1 MKIAIVV
8 GHNARRQG
16 AVSVD
21 GISEYTFNSE
31 LAHQIK
37 EHDPDAVGL
46 FFRRLG
52 GGYSAEIDR
61 VYREADAWGADC
73 TIELHFNGSS
83 SPSANG
89 VLTLS
94 SGTRGSLALAQE
106 VQLRCVRVMETRDR
120 GVEVRTR
127 HQRGGRS
134 LWQGKAPAI
143 LTEPF
148 FGSNPEDWRRAN
160 ARMEYLAEAIFR
172 GACAYLQ
179 KTQQQL
185 AA

>member
-21 GISEYTFNSE
+21 GTSEFEFNSQ
-31 LAHQIK
+31 LAEIIK
-37 EHDPDAVGL
+37 DHDPDDVGI
-46 FFRRLG
+46 FHRISG
-52 GGYSAEIDR
+52 GGYSREIDR
-61 VYREADAWGADC
+61 VYAAVDRSGARC
-73 TIELHFNGSS
+73 SIELHFNGSS
-83 SPSANG
+83 DPRASG

-94 SGTRGSLALAQE
+94 SGSSGSLILAAG
-106 VQLRCVRVMETRDR
+106 VQDKCLAVMETRDR

-143 LTEPF
+143 MAEPF
-148 FGSNPEDWRRAN
+148 FGSNAEDWRRAN
-160 ARMEYLAEAIFR
+160 DRLDYLAEAIYR
-172 GACAYLQ
+172 GARDFCRTL
-179 KTQQQL
+179 
-185 AA
+185 